1 MSIRD
6 TGSYIGYN
14 RVTSTSQD
22 SASGIWS
29 LSAAERRVRASA
41 WPLVVV
47 TDPDFSNVSLLLH
60 FDGSNNSTTFTDSSL
75 ANRTATA
82 VGDAKI
88 STAQSKFGGSSLLVD
103 GDGDYVSFPDS
114 DDLDFGAGDFTI
126 EAWVRLAAHPTSYAG
141 AFQAGIVSKDSSSTS
156 GWYLNVGGSGSESLI
171 LNLSGSDGSRQE
183 ITATANLS
191 LSTWYHVAA
200 VREGNL
206 IYIYRDGTL
215 LNSGGTSY
223 TKTLTNSTTTL
234 KVGAVDYDITYQYL
248 LNGNVD
254 DVRITKGV
262 ARYPGG
268 TTFTP
273 PTAAF
278 PDTGPAF
285 TPNSIGSLAFW
296 GSASDESLFTLSG
309 STVTEWRDRAGGE
322 LKLSSTVG
330 APTRTA
336 SAVNSLPAVTF
347 DGDDAIYGEL
357 DASLANSEPFTLFAV
372 VRPTSTT
379 TSEFSIRPIGY
390 GGQSSGDLAVFLQ
403 FRPYAASSPSYSF
416 GGLTTKVMQGDYN
429 PNIVG
434 SSLAVATKFLAMTYD
449 GTDVALYENGT
460 LVGTQTNVRGSLTG
474 TNATAAGLFQV
485 GGQNE
490 GGSFSFFGKMH
501 VSECGVYQKAL
512 TPTEVLS
519 LHNYFDAIYSTE

>member
-1 MSIRD
+1 MSLRD
-6 TGSYIGYN
+6 VGSYIGHN
-14 RVTSTSQD
+14 RVTTTAQG

-29 LSAAERRVRASA
+29 LAAVERRRRAAA
-41 WPLVVV
+41 WPLAVIN
-47 TDPDFSNVSLLLH
+47 DQYFLNVSLLLH
-60 FDGSNNSTTFTDSSL
+60 FDGSNNSTTFTDSSP

-82 VGDAKI
+82 VGNAKI

-103 GDGDYVSFPDS
+103 GNGDYVSFPDS

-234 KVGAVDYDITYQYL
+234 KVGAVDYDITYKFW

-254 DVRITKGV
+254 EVRITKGV

-285 TPNSIGSLAFW
+285 TPDSITGLQAW
-296 GSASDESLFTLSG
+296 WSASDAVRSGSNVTSWPSRVGGYTLSVG
-309 STVTEWRDRAGGE
+309 SGQ
-322 LKLSSTVG
+322 
-330 APTRTA
+330 PTY
-336 SAVNSLPAVTF
+336 SATGFNDLPQVSF
-347 DGDDAIYGEL
+347 DGVDDAMRTTENVL
-357 DASLANSEPFTLFAV
+357 SLGFSDSMSMFAV
-372 VRPTSTT
+372 VRPASLPGTA
-379 TSEFSIRPIGY
+379 RPARRYAVIGGETQGQLTNY
-390 GGQSSGDLAVFLQ
+390 LSLRSYLGSQTWNAALGRAGVSDSVADSSVSVTVLRKLHGMTYNGATITNFLNNSAAGTQSSS
-403 FRPYAASSPSYSF
+403 PESSATSGSGSFTLGTLFYNGSYLSDFFSHVDIAEVVIFNKALSDAERTQIYNYFNNLYSF
-416 GGLTTKVMQGDYN
+416 
-429 PNIVG
+429 
-434 SSLAVATKFLAMTYD
+434 
-449 GTDVALYENGT
+449 E
-460 LVGTQTNVRGSLTG
+460 
-474 TNATAAGLFQV
+474 
-485 GGQNE
+485 
-490 GGSFSFFGKMH
+490 
-501 VSECGVYQKAL
+501 
-512 TPTEVLS
+512 
-519 LHNYFDAIYSTE
+519 